1 MTSKELSKWSDGF
14 MFTAEKS
21 DASEGV
27 KAYLLGGPNDPLGQI
42 AACAKMY
49 RGEVVRDLRDVT
61 DAERREYLEQVQ
73 KTILGMPLEAVSLHF
88 MIEGVTRSLT
98 HQAVRQRT
106 AAYAQESMRFAVK
119 EDMASAVA
127 YPPSLNNTHSLDELV
142 DLDLAQ
148 RLSFGLKN
156 GTDEAF
162 LSDHRDGVRA
172 KALREGG
179 AQAWRIRW
187 DEGLEQNAEMYLNLI
202 NDGMPAEDARGS
214 AWHNVTTRY
223 NYITNLRNFYG
234 EMAKRLSDQA
244 QFEWR
249 SVAMNLALAMREY
262 GKSATYEVWEDYDE
276 MEPYE
281 QELGALAGVVIDER
295 RHPITDQ
302 LQHLVRR
309 SSAWQYE
316 ALSNE
321 MKPIEFVIGKRAFG
335 ANFDRP
341 SRIGE
346 RVDEFAKHGIP
357 SSEWTKGSVE
367 HGIPPI
373 HPEEWL
379 LDPNSARL
387 TDGLEFDVFG
397 NRVPKGTGLHFVSD
411 GVIGR
416 TSPLEAYRWPR
427 DFDDNGQPFFN
438 NKPGATEIIDD
449 SEVELYFEPSP
460 EDLSDEDLPG
470 MWSRSDFLGGD
481 PDTRSYAQRE
491 RDAEAGE

>member
-1 MTSKELSKWSDGF
+1 MGANDKVAATFHGKELSKWSDGF
-14 MFTAEKS
+14 MFKAEES
-21 DASEGV
+21 NASEGV
-27 KAYLLGGPNDPLGQI
+27 KAVLLGGPVDPLGQI

-49 RGEVVRDLRDVT
+49 KGEVVRDLRDVT

-73 KTILGMPLEAVSLHF
+73 KTILTMPLESVSLHF

-119 EDMASAVA
+119 EDMATAVA
-127 YPPSLNNTHSLDELV
+127 YPPSLEGTLSLDELMND
-142 DLDLAQ
+142 DLIK
-148 RLSFGLKN
+148 RREIGLQMN
-156 GTDEAF
+156 PEDAAWTAN
-162 LSDHRDGVRA
+162 
-172 KALREGG
+172 LREGLRNQALNG
-179 AQAWRIRW
+179 DFGNAQKWRIRW
-187 DEGLEQNAEMYLNLI
+187 DDGLAQNSEMYNDLI

-249 SVAMNLALAMREY
+249 SVAMNLALALRAY
-262 GKSATYEVWEDYDE
+262 GERTTYLVWVDANEEFLPDDILSSHDNATPGWKPGLDHRVG
-276 MEPYE
+276 PKG
-281 QELGALAGVVIDER
+281 Q
-295 RHPITDQ
+295 DQ
-302 LQHLVRR
+302 TLVRR
-309 SSAWQYE
+309 SSYWQYE

-321 MKPIEFVIGKRAFG
+321 MKPIDFVIGKRAFG
-335 ANFDRP
+335 ADFDRP

-346 RVDEFAKHGIP
+346 RVDEFAKYGVP

-373 HPEEWL
+373 NPAEWL

-397 NRVPKGTGLHFVSD
+397 NRVPKGTGWHFVDHGILGKRSETV
-411 GVIGR
+411 GAPPI
-416 TSPLEAYRWPR
+416 AARWPR
-427 DFDDNGQPFFN
+427 DFGAEGYTDA
-438 NKPGATEIIDD
+438 NKPGAEAPTDA
-449 SEVELYFEPSP
+449 
-460 EDLSDEDLPG
+460 DLP
-470 MWSRSDFLGGD
+470 DYIGGL
-481 PDTRSYAQRE
+481 
-491 RDAEAGE
+491 

>member
-1 MTSKELSKWSDGF
+1 MGANDKVEATFHGKELSRWSDGF
-14 MFTAEKS
+14 MFKAEES
-21 DASEGV
+21 NASEGV
-27 KAYLLGGPNDPLGQI
+27 KAFLLGGPNDPLGQI

-49 RGEVVRDLRDVT
+49 KGEVVRDLRDVT

-119 EDMASAVA
+119 EDMATAVA
-127 YPPSLNNTHSLDELV
+127 YPPSLEGTLSLDELV
-142 DLDLAQ
+142 ERDMTNRAAI
-148 RLSFGLKN
+148 GLQIADRN
-156 GTDEAF
+156 APN
-162 LSDHRDGVRA
+162 
-172 KALREGG
+172 
-179 AQAWRIRW
+179 W
-187 DEGLEQNAEMYLNLI
+187 DEWIDNLRKGLHDQSINGQFGKAQKWRTLWDDGLQQNSAMYNDLI

-249 SVAMNLALAMREY
+249 SVAMNLALALRAY
-262 GKSATYEVWEDYDE
+262 GERTTYLVWIPANEDILSDDI
-276 MEPYE
+276 
-281 QELGALAGVVIDER
+281 AGVDNAGLDHRMNER
-295 RHPITDQ
+295 TGIEEI
-302 LQHLVRR
+302 LVRR
-309 SSAWQYE
+309 SSYWQYE

-373 HPEEWL
+373 HPAEWL

-387 TDGLEFDVFG
+387 TDDLEFDVFG
-397 NRVPKGTGLHFVSD
+397 NRVPKGTGWHFVDEGILGKRSETV
-411 GVIGR
+411 GAP
-416 TSPLEAYRWPR
+416 PLAARWPR
-427 DFDDNGQPFFN
+427 DFGDEGYTDA
-438 NKPGATEIIDD
+438 NKPGAE
-449 SEVELYFEPSP
+449 EPS
-460 EDLSDEDLPG
+460 E
-470 MWSRSDFLGGD
+470 
-481 PDTRSYAQRE
+481 
-491 RDAEAGE
+491 